1 MLAQTTRHKR
11 TGSAVWL
18 NASDSLDV
26 NCTNLST
33 NTDNQPPARI
43 RSHNKMRR
51 TSLSIR
57 YRNSRARLAATRTRP
72 PASPDRELAA
82 IARLSKRRY
91 CSKRD
96 LPCKLFDNAYL
107 LVSSKYLS
115 AFLLLLTT
123 RIPYWPTAQQRR
135 RSQLLRVR
143 VPCERR
149 CLFSQLMP
157 VRSFRNELRNL
168 SAGAKSCRG
177 HNGEITQGRY
187 FYCAYSPEVFLRFCK
202 PPFLFFF
209 PPAR

>member
-51 TSLSIR
+51 MSLSIR

-72 PASPDRELAA
+72 PASPDRELTA

-96 LPCKLFDNAYL
+96 SPYKLFDNAYL
-107 LVSSKYLS
+107 LL
-115 AFLLLLTT
+115 A
-123 RIPYWPTAQQRR
+123 
-135 RSQLLRVR
+135 
-143 VPCERR
+143 
-149 CLFSQLMP
+149 
-157 VRSFRNELRNL
+157 RN
-168 SAGAKSCRG
+168 
-177 HNGEITQGRY
+177 I
-187 FYCAYSPEVFLRFCK
+187 
-202 PPFLFFF
+202 
-209 PPAR
+209 